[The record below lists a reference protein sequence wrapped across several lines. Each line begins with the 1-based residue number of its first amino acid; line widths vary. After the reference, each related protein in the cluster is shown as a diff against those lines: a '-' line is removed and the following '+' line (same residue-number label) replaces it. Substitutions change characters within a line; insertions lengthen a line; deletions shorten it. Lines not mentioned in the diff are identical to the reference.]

1 MQIVEKTIIR
11 KSHLLYQEM
20 DELAFK
26 SKNLYNAALYL
37 VRQEFF
43 KTGKFLSAYDLFKI
57 FKSSNQS
64 DYISLPRKVSMQVLF
79 QIDQN
84 FRSFF
89 NALKSYK
96 QNPAKFTNKPKI
108 PGYKDKLKGR
118 NVVTYEKQAISLKA
132 LKKGFINLSGT
143 KINIPTRTITRDNIN
158 QVQIVKRT
166 GCYVVYSIYTVEEK
180 LYQDNGNVAAVDLGL
195 NNLAAVTFSNNK
207 TPILIN
213 GKPLKS
219 INQYYNKRK
228 SDMLLALNNRTR
240 AKSKELKKQRKQ
252 ALQEKSVEENKES
265 SKNKI
270 LTSNRIQKLSNKRN
284 NKINDYLHKASRYLI
299 NQLVSNDITNLIIGY
314 NPGWKQE
321 INIGRRNNQNFVSI
335 PFAKFID
342 MLVYKSKLAGIS
354 IKIQEESYTS
364 KCSFLDMESIE
375 KHEEYFGRRIK
386 RGMFKSS
393 NLKKINADI
402 NGSYNIM
409 RKASPRNFLEILSNE
424 GVEGV
429 AVRPILVTI

>member
-11 KSHLLYQEM
+11 KSHPYYLQV
-20 DELAFK
+20 DTLAFK

-37 VRQEFF
+37 VRKEFF
-43 KTGKFLSAYDLFKI
+43 KTGKLLSAYDLFKI
-57 FKSSNQS
+57 FKNSNQS

-108 PGYKDKLKGR
+108 PTYKDKLKGR
-118 NVVTYEKQAISLKA
+118 NVVIYEKQAISLKA

-158 QVQIVKRT
+158 QVKIVKRT
-166 GCYVVYSIYTVEEK
+166 GCYIVYSIYTIEEK

-195 NNLAAVTFSNNK
+195 NNLAAITFSNNK

-219 INQYYNKRK
+219 INQFYNKKK
-228 SDMLLALNNRTR
+228 SDILFSLNNHTKE
-240 AKSKELKKQRKQ
+240 KSNELKKQQKQ
-252 ALQEKSVEENKES
+252 ILPQKSVEKNKES
-265 SKNKI
+265 VKNKVF
-270 LTSNRIQKLSNKRN
+270 TSNKIQKLSNKRN

-299 NQLVSNDITNLIIGY
+299 NQLVSNNITNLIIGY

-321 INIGRRNNQNFVSI
+321 INLGRRNNQNFVLI

-354 IKIQEESYTS
+354 VTIQEESYTS
-364 KCSFLDMESIE
+364 KCSFLDMETIE
-375 KHEEYFGRRIK
+375 KHKKYLGRRIK
-386 RGMFKSS
+386 RGIFESS
-393 NLKKINADI
+393 NFKKINADI

-409 RKASPRNFLEILSNE
+409 RKAAPRNFLEILSNE

-429 AVRPILVTI
+429 AVRPILETI

>member
-1 MQIVEKTIIR
+1 MQLVEKTIIR
-11 KSHLLYQEM
+11 KTHPLYQEM
-20 DELAFK
+20 DRLAFK
-26 SKNLYNAALYL
+26 SKNLYNAGLYL
-37 VRQEFF
+37 VRREFF
-43 KTGKFLSAYDLFKI
+43 KNGKFLSAYDLFKI
-57 FKSSNQS
+57 FKDSNQQ

-108 PGYKDKLKGR
+108 PGYKDKAKGR
-118 NVVTYEKQAISLKA
+118 NVVIYDKQAVSLKA
-132 LKKGFINLSGT
+132 LKKGLINLSGT

-166 GCYVVYSIYTVEEK
+166 GCYVVYSVYSVEENS
-180 LYQDNGNVAAVDLGL
+180 YNDNGNIAAIDLGL
-195 NNLAAVTFSNNK
+195 NNLAAVTFSTNVR
-207 TPILIN
+207 PILIN

-219 INQYYNKRK
+219 INQYYNKKK
-228 SDMLLALNNRTR
+228 SDMLLALNNHTR
-240 AKSKELKKQRKQ
+240 AKSKELKKQRKEN
-252 ALQEKSVEENKES
+252 LIEKSSEENQEAI
-265 SKNKI
+265 KNK
-270 LTSNRIQKLSNKRN
+270 LSTSNKIQKLSNKRN

-299 NQLVSNDITNLIIGY
+299 NQLVSNNITNLIIGY

-321 INIGRRNNQNFVSI
+321 INIGRKNNQNFVSI

-342 MLVYKSKLAGIS
+342 MLVYKSKLSGIS
-354 IKIQEESYTS
+354 VKIQEESYTS

-375 KHEEYFGRRIK
+375 KHEEYFGRRVK
-386 RGMFKSS
+386 RGMFKSA
-393 NLKKINADI
+393 NNKKINADI

-409 RKASPRNFLEILSNE
+409 RKAAPRNFLEILRNE